1 MKRCGLTRWKCLA
14 FLVLLAWPA
23 AGMALDITPVTS
35 PGGIRAWLVEDHR
48 RPIITIMV
56 RFPRGSVADPAG
68 REGLVHL
75 AAGLFDEGA
84 GDLASDAF
92 RASLEEQSISLG
104 FTARRESLTMSLM
117 TLTETSDLAFRL
129 AGLALARPRF
139 DPGPLERVRNQVIA
153 GIRARRERP
162 GVIAWRN
169 WWTSAFPGHPYGRP
183 LRGTIASLRS
193 ITRDDLLALAPDL
206 LARDGVTVAAVGDIT
221 PDGLGSV
228 LDDILGGLAGSPV
241 QVSVPEVAH
250 ARPGAVTVVERD
262 LAQSVIV
269 FGHDGIGRDD
279 PDWYAAV
286 ILFEVLAGGHGSR
299 LRKELRETRG
309 LTYSVSVGPVLFD
322 HAALVTGRVS
332 TGNSGVAETI
342 AHIRAVWRD
351 FATNGP
357 TEQEVHDAKEYIK
370 GSRALR
376 LTSSPGIARTLLGIQ
391 VAGLGIDYLDRQP
404 AMIDAVSMQDLQR
417 VAARLF
423 RESEL
428 AFVVVG
434 KPSGLQATRRASEE
448 TPPG

>member
-1 MKRCGLTRWKCLA
+1 MKQRSFPRWQCLA
-14 FLVLLAWPA
+14 VLVMLAWPSTA
-23 AGMALDITPVTS
+23 FALDIIPVTS

-48 RPIITIMV
+48 RPIITVMV
-56 RFPRGSVADPAG
+56 RFPTGSVADPAG

-75 AAGLFDEGA
+75 ATGLFDEGA

-92 RASLEEQSISLG
+92 RASLEEQSIALG
-104 FTARRESLTMSLM
+104 FAARRESLTMSLM
-117 TLTETSDLAFRL
+117 TLTETSDLAFKL
-129 AGLALARPRF
+129 AHLALSRPRF

-162 GVIAWRN
+162 GTITWRT
-169 WWTSAFPGHPYGRP
+169 WWTSAFPGHPYSRP
-183 LRGTIASLRS
+183 LRGTIDSLRR

-206 LARDGVTVAAVGDIT
+206 LARDGVLVAAVGDIT
-221 PDGLGSV
+221 PDRLGSV
-228 LDDILGGLAGSPV
+228 LDDMLGDLAGSPV
-241 QVSVPEVAH
+241 RVPVPEVAH
-250 ARPGAVTVVERD
+250 ARPGAVTVVDRD

-309 LTYSVSVGPVLFD
+309 LTYSVSAGPVLFD

-332 TGNSGVAETI
+332 TGNSRAAETI

-351 FATNGP
+351 FAANGP

-376 LTSSPGIARTLLGIQ
+376 LASSPGIARTLLGIQ
-391 VAGLGIDYLDRQP
+391 VAELGIDYLDRQP
-404 AMIDAVSMQDLQR
+404 AMVDAVSMHDLRR

-423 RESEL
+423 REREL

-434 KPSGLQATRRASEE
+434 RPSGVEATHHAPEGP
-448 TPPG
+448 PPG